1 MQELMHRLIPVLETL
16 TSEYEII
23 LVDDC
28 SRDQSWRVIEELAR
42 NNSQIRSLQLRKN
55 QGQASATRYGL
66 LFASYEIVVTMDD
79 DLQHQPDQLV
89 TLIDSFVDNPDIDCV
104 FGIFEQ
110 KHHAKYRNVASRL
123 MQHINVKAFQLP
135 ADVRTSGFRVM
146 SRELAQCIAAQ
157 ETANPAIA
165 VLLFRCTNR
174 VMSVPVAHSTRFVGS
189 STYSF
194 SKQIRLALD
203 NICNVTLFPLRMVSL
218 LGFGGCVISFGLLVF
233 YLIWYLLGNI
243 TVPGW
248 TTVVLLL
255 VFFCG
260 ILLVSIGLLGEYMIR
275 ILREVTPRPGS
286 MIRQSIGFDKD
297 VKE

>member
-1 MQELMHRLIPVLETL
+1 
-16 TSEYEII
+16 
-23 LVDDC
+23 
-28 SRDQSWRVIEELAR
+28 
-42 NNSQIRSLQLRKN
+42 
-55 QGQASATRYGL
+55 
-66 LFASYEIVVTMDD
+66 
-79 DLQHQPDQLV
+79 
-89 TLIDSFVDNPDIDCV
+89 
-104 FGIFEQ
+104 
-110 KHHAKYRNVASRL
+110 
-123 MQHINVKAFQLP
+123 
-135 ADVRTSGFRVM
+135 
-146 SRELAQCIAAQ
+146 
-157 ETANPAIA
+157 
-165 VLLFRCTNR
+165 
-174 VMSVPVAHSTRFVGS
+174 
-189 STYSF
+189 
-194 SKQIRLALD
+194 
-203 NICNVTLFPLRMVSL
+203 MVSL